1 MTNTWYVLSL
11 GDGMMAD
18 EPAEEIR
25 KRFLSLVDLPAEA
38 AVFKRLESEGRLHCE
53 AFAYFSPA
61 AADLAKAFEASP
73 CAKPARSGLGLLGGN
88 EKSWSILFPDQPLP
102 K

>member
-1 MTNTWYVLSL
+1 MNNTWYVLSL

-25 KRFLSLVDLPAEA
+25 KRFLSIADIPAAA

-53 AFAYFSPA
+53 AYAYFSPA
-61 AADLAKAFEASP
+61 AADLAKTFQASP
-73 CAKPARSGLGLLGGN
+73 CAKPSRSGLGLLVGN
-88 EKSWSILFPDQPLP
+88 EKSWSILFPDESF
-102 K
+102 